1 MIFRLARLAA
11 LCLALLAVAAPS
23 SAQVYTGRI
32 DVTVT
37 DTTGAI
43 LPNVTVSLSGPV
55 DRQLVTDAHGEVH
68 FVDLP
73 PGTYSVA
80 VRLEGFSEY
89 RNERVIVVS
98 GQIVPL
104 KAALSVGGVATQ
116 VDVTAA
122 SPVIDPKRLATATNV
137 TVEELQSIP
146 SSRDPWVVLQTVPG
160 VIVDRVNVGGA
171 ESGQQ
176 SNYQAKGAVD
186 DDNTWNMDGVAITD
200 MAALG
205 SSPTYYD
212 FDMFQE
218 MNVTTGG
225 ADVSNPTPGVALNF
239 VLKGGSNTPHGSTR
253 IYYENESMQSNNL
266 PDDLKADLG
275 GTTGKGNRI
284 DEYQDY
290 GFELGGPIFKDR
302 LWAWGSL
309 GKTDVTLLTLN
320 NATDQTILDNAAFK
334 LNGQATNHIRGS
346 YTYFRGDKKK
356 YGRNAGPTR
365 PQETSWNQK
374 GPSPVHKVEGNLVA
388 GQNLFVTGR
397 WSYVGGGFSL
407 TPQGGLDT
415 QYYWDDSSIARGSYY
430 HYETV
435 RPQYAAAAEGNYFRG
450 KHEIKFGFGWRKAD
464 VDSTT
469 IVPGGII
476 TYHDGYPNMYAEVT
490 VWNDNTSATGRY
502 THAYVGDTMAFDRL
516 TLTAGLRWD
525 RQAGSVNA
533 LTQTGNPA
541 AGNLLPDL
549 TGTPADDVIVWNTV
563 TPRIG
568 ASYAL
573 DEQRKT
579 LLRGS
584 YGMFA
589 SQINATAGNFLSTVQ
604 YRGVYFYG
612 VTDTNGNRVVDASE
626 IAGRTCNDAL
636 VDAGL
641 CNYYGINDINNPGSV
656 TSPIHRV
663 GDYSTPVTHELQV
676 GVDRELMANFGISA
690 TLTWRRFTNFNRRD
704 NGLRAGD
711 FEQLGTFTFSHP
723 AIGSASI
730 PYFGAIPSQIPANR
744 SATTYTDREGYYQR
758 YLGFEV
764 SATKRLSDRWMAR
777 FGFSTNDHREYF
789 DSLEGYANGNSA
801 AAPASPV
808 TTGVGDPTP
817 SPNAPQD
824 DGGLVVRQTTGS
836 GKSGIYQVLPK
847 YQFIATALYE
857 ARWGVKLGANL
868 VNRQGFSQQYFHSRV
883 PTGDPIGNLKNV
895 LLVDAGESRLPS
907 VTSFDVRVGKEFA
920 FNRYRFNI
928 DLDVFNLFNAST
940 ELGRQYDLRLDTG
953 DDVLEIMNPRVL
965 RIGARFNF

>member
-1 MIFRLARLAA
+1 LAVV
-11 LCLALLAVAAPS
+11 CLAVFAMAAPS

-43 LPNVTVSLSGPV
+43 LPNVTVSLNGAV

-73 PGTYSVA
+73 PGTYTVA
-80 VRLEGFSEY
+80 AKLEGFSEY
-89 RNERVIVVS
+89 RNERVQVVT

-122 SPVIDPKRLATATNV
+122 TPTIDPKRLATSTNV

-225 ADVSNPTPGVALNF
+225 ADVTNATPGVALNF

-253 IYYENESMQSNNL
+253 IYYENEDMQSTNL
-266 PDDLKADLG
+266 PSDLQALLG
-275 GTTGKGNRI
+275 GVTGKGNRI
-284 DEYQDY
+284 KEYQDY
-290 GFELGGPIFKDR
+290 GFELGGPIFRDR

-320 NATDQTILDNAAFK
+320 NASDQTILKNQAFK
-334 LNGQATNHIRGS
+334 INGQATNNLRGS
-346 YTYFRGDKKK
+346 YTYFNGDKQKF
-356 YGRNAGPTR
+356 GRSAGPTR

-374 GPSPVHKVEGNLVA
+374 GPSPVHKVEGNIVA
-388 GQNLFVTGR
+388 GQSLFLTGR

-415 QYYWDDSSIARGSYY
+415 QYYWDDSSIARGSFY

-435 RPQYAAAAEGNYFRG
+435 RPQYAGAMEGNYFRG
-450 KHEIKFGFGWRKAD
+450 RHELKFGFGWRKAD
-464 VDSTT
+464 VDSTS

-502 THAYVGDTMAFDRL
+502 MHGYIGDTMAFDRL
-516 TLTAGLRWD
+516 TLTAGVRWD
-525 RQAGSVNA
+525 RQAGSVNP

-541 AGNLLPDL
+541 AGSLLPDL
-549 TGTPADDVIVWNTV
+549 TGQAADDVIVWNSV

-568 ASYAL
+568 VSYAL

-589 SQINATAGNFLSTVQ
+589 SQLNATAGNFLSTVQ

-626 IAGRTCNDAL
+626 IAGRTCTDAL
-636 VDAGL
+636 VDEGL
-641 CNYYGINDINNPGSV
+641 CNYYGINDINSPGSV
-656 TSPIHRV
+656 ASPIHRV
-663 GDYSTPVTHELQV
+663 GDYSTPLTHEVQF
-676 GVDRELMANFGISA
+676 GIDRELMANFGISG
-690 TLTWRRFTNFNRRD
+690 TFTYRKFTNFTRRD
-704 NGLRAGD
+704 NGLRASD
-711 FEQLGTFTFSHP
+711 YEQLGTFAFSHP
-723 AIGSASI
+723 AIGSVTVPFFGVI
-730 PYFGAIPSQIPANR
+730 PARIPANR
-744 SATTYTDREGYYQR
+744 SATTFVKREGYYQR
-758 YLGFEV
+758 YLGFEL

-789 DSLEGYANGNSA
+789 NSLEGYASGLA
-801 AAPASPV
+801 AASATS
-808 TTGVGDPTP
+808 TGVGDPTP
-817 SPNAPQD
+817 TQTAPQD
-824 DGGLVVRQTTGS
+824 DGGLVVRSSTGS
-836 GKSGIYQVLPK
+836 GKSGIFQVLPS
-847 YQFIATALYE
+847 YQFIATGLYE
-857 ARWGVKLGANL
+857 APWGIKLGANM
-868 VNRQGFSQQYFHSRV
+868 VSRQGFAMQYAHSRV
-883 PTGDPIGNLKNV
+883 PTGDPVGNLKTV
-895 LLVDAGESRLPS
+895 LLVEAGEARLPS
-907 VTSFDVRVGKEFA
+907 VTSFDARIGKEFA
-920 FNRYRFNI
+920 FNRYRFNV
-928 DLDVFNLFNAST
+928 DLDIFNLFNAST
-940 ELGRQYDLRLDTG
+940 VLGRQYDLRLSTG
-953 DDVLEIMNPRVL
+953 NDVLEIMNPRVL
-965 RIGARFNF
+965 RVGARFNF